1 MQRAPSL
8 PRRRQQLVRAIGVSN
23 FTASHLQQLIEA
35 ACNSRGEV
43 YNRSIMWDIN
53 LCLYLISTGSIYIYI
68 YIYIYVLDI
77 WVCLQMGI
85 SMKPSDFNH
94 QEWRFD
100 QWMRMALSTGNQPVF
115 WDPQDGIDMLPMVNQ
130 IEAGQEQERPRNF
143 RCLMMSHAHFLKDLK
158 VRPWVFFARHQ
169 STTCLRRIIFTVHVY
184 IHRIVHIY
192 STCRC

>member
-1 MQRAPSL
+1 
-8 PRRRQQLVRAIGVSN
+8 
-23 FTASHLQQLIEA
+23 
-35 ACNSRGEV
+35 
-43 YNRSIMWDIN
+43 MWDMN
-53 LCLYLISTGSIYIYI
+53 LCLYLISSIYIYI
-68 YIYIYVLDI
+68 YVFDI

-143 RCLMMSHAHFLKDLK
+143 RCLMMSHAHFLK
-158 VRPWVFFARHQ
+158 VRPWSGHGGCSIDLFFREA
-169 STTCLRRIIFTVHVY
+169 TINDMFAKN
-184 IHRIVHIY
+184 HIY
-192 STCRC
+192 CTCIHTSYRAYIQYL

>member
-1 MQRAPSL
+1 
-8 PRRRQQLVRAIGVSN
+8 
-23 FTASHLQQLIEA
+23 
-35 ACNSRGEV
+35 
-43 YNRSIMWDIN
+43 MWDMN
-53 LCLYLISTGSIYIYI
+53 LCLYLISSIYIYI
-68 YIYIYVLDI
+68 YVFDI

-100 QWMRMALSTGNQPVF
+100 QWGWLCQRGISRYSEIRRMVLTCCQWWTRLKLDKSKSAQ
-115 WDPQDGIDMLPMVNQ
+115 GISDVSW
-130 IEAGQEQERPRNF
+130 
-143 RCLMMSHAHFLKDLK
+143 CLMHISWKSGLEVDMGDVLLIC
-158 VRPWVFFARHQ
+158 FFARQQ